1 MIFDT
6 EDTIG
11 PSTKEISKRF
21 KTICDYLCQKCY
33 GQEALIKLSLLA
45 VIAKESISIGYSEND
60 EKMIKAFVRKCV
72 KNAFKNPVDNFEA
85 SQHKSK
91 PLLHINQKELSDEDY
106 LDYIT
111 NGLSEFT
118 PSDEQ
123 SDALLTQNEIDD
135 WQKDIDAIPFSN
147 CVKQF
152 ILLNRYSNE
161 ISNVKR
167 IIHIARTSAFL
178 NGRSEVLLTDFCN
191 VGYLKSPDEHSIGL
205 NVLEQEFRLF
215 IRKNFNPGYNYK
227 KESAALNAQKGML
240 QSKYKDV
247 LDKITEY
254 FTFLKDFNKDKE
266 LSEVNLFKSQSELDD
281 FLKSLYSE
289 EKNLKE
295 TENHVKQEYEEID
308 FPYASDIYLGDNIE
322 KDGSLNRSWGIAV
335 ICLKENTADSLFGIS
350 TSQWEEK
357 DFTEAIKLASDY
369 DGDGSEVYASDWIL
383 PSIEQMEQIYKNLEK
398 SELSGLSVLS
408 ELKPKLS
415 NRYWSS
421 TKKDDNSVYYFDFS
435 TGKKDYTTPDHKYNV
450 ALLHRFYC
458 GKE

>member
-1 MIFDT
+1 MIFED

-45 VIAKESISIGYSEND
+45 VIAKENISIGYSEND
-60 EKMIKAFVRKCV
+60 EKMIKDFVKKCV
-72 KNAFKNPVDNFEA
+72 KNAFKNHVDNFEA
-85 SQHKSK
+85 SQHKSE
-91 PLLHINQKELSDEDY
+91 PLLHISQKELSDEDY

-123 SDALLTQNEIDD
+123 RDALLTQNEIDD

-191 VGYLKSPDEHSIGL
+191 VGYLKFP
-205 NVLEQEFRLF
+205 EQYNPYEKRLAYLIKQF
-215 IRKNFNPGYNYK
+215 EYIAKKFNTGYK
-227 KESAALNAQKGML
+227 KESAAVNDQKGML

-247 LDKITEY
+247 LDKIREQI
-254 FTFLKDFNKDKE
+254 TFIKDCIKDKE
-266 LSEVNLFKSQSELDD
+266 LYEVNLFKSQSEIDD
-281 FLKSLYSE
+281 FLESLDSE

-295 TENHVKQEYEEID
+295 TENHIKQEYENIE
-308 FPYASDIYLGDNIE
+308 FSYVSDINLGDYIQS
-322 KDGSLNRSWGIAV
+322 DGSLNMLNGGWRIAV

-369 DGDGSEVYASDWIL
+369 DGDGSEVYTSDWIL

-398 SELSGLSVLS
+398 SELSL
-408 ELKPKLS
+408 LKPKLS
-415 NRYWSS
+415 KRYWSS